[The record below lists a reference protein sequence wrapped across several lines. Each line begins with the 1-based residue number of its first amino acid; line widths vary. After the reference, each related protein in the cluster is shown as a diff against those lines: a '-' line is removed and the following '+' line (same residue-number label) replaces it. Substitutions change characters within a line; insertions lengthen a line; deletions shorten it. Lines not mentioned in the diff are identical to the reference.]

1 MRKIRKKE
9 LKRMIT
15 QQKKNGRYAVAELGH
30 KIIDRAKRLGV
41 ECDNVPY
48 LLWKFETLRYKVY
61 LNLTD
66 YLREDCMLFTLF
78 DSRRRKGDSL
88 NYTILYIGDAEA
100 FGMEILRI
108 LNDID
113 SLHWK

>member
-1 MRKIRKKE
+1 MKTTKTE
-9 LKRMIT
+9 LKQMIT
-15 QQKKNGRYAVAELGH
+15 EQKNNGRLAVVELGQ
-30 KIIDRAKRLGV
+30 KIVDRAKRFGV

-66 YLREDCMLFTLF
+66 YLGEDCMLFTLF

-88 NYTILYIGDAEA
+88 NYTILYMGDAEA
-100 FGMEILRI
+100 LGMEILRV